1 MATSKPLLAVLLL
14 LLSLLAAS
22 ASASTI
28 SDADIPLPFTLL
40 PSATAGGCRGTV
52 GECLAGDDA
61 DELGLGHHHG
71 RALYGSSKYISYHA
85 LQGDNVPC
93 SRRGDSYYNCR
104 PSGAAN
110 PYSRGCSRI
119 TRCRG

>member
-1 MATSKPLLAVLLL
+1 MATSKPLLAVVL
-14 LLSLLAAS
+14 LLSLLSAAS
-22 ASASTI
+22 ASAI
-28 SDADIPLPFTLL
+28 SDGDIPLPFPLL
-40 PSATAGGCRGTV
+40 PSTAAAAGCRGTV

-61 DELGLGHHHG
+61 DELGLSHHNG
-71 RALYGSSKYISYHA
+71 RALYGSSKYISYRA
-85 LQGDNVPC
+85 LQNDNVPC

-104 PSGAAN
+104 PAAAAN